1 MTILI
6 TGGAGFIGSHLARKY
21 LEKNYKVV
29 VIDNFST
36 GSRKN
41 IVDLLDNK
49 NFSLIEGSIFDYDL
63 ISDLISSSDVVFHL
77 AAAVGVKLIVSQPS
91 ETIKNNLIGAQNIFR
106 AAKNF
111 NKRIIF
117 SSTSEVY
124 GKSKNFP
131 FKESDDL
138 IIGSSNLSR
147 WSYACAKLMDEFL
160 AYSYFQESKLPVTIV
175 RLFNTVGPYQTGQY
189 GMVIPNFVEQAIK
202 GSDITVFGDG
212 NQSRC
217 FCSVEDV
224 VLALMKIESSDTTI
238 GEVINIGTN
247 EEVSINNLAELTI
260 FLTKSNSNI
269 KKIPYDIAYE
279 PGFEDMERRIPDIS
293 KAKHLLDWTPIQ
305 NLESILNSV
314 IKFYKHN

>member
-41 IVDLLDNK
+41 IVDLLHDK

-63 ISDLISSSDVVFHL
+63 ISDLISNSDVVFHL

-117 SSTSEVY
+117 SST
-124 GKSKNFP
+124 
-131 FKESDDL
+131 
-138 IIGSSNLSR
+138 
-147 WSYACAKLMDEFL
+147 
-160 AYSYFQESKLPVTIV
+160 
-175 RLFNTVGPYQTGQY
+175 
-189 GMVIPNFVEQAIK
+189 
-202 GSDITVFGDG
+202 
-212 NQSRC
+212 
-217 FCSVEDV
+217 
-224 VLALMKIESSDTTI
+224 
-238 GEVINIGTN
+238 
-247 EEVSINNLAELTI
+247 
-260 FLTKSNSNI
+260 
-269 KKIPYDIAYE
+269 
-279 PGFEDMERRIPDIS
+279 
-293 KAKHLLDWTPIQ
+293 
-305 NLESILNSV
+305 
-314 IKFYKHN
+314 

>member
-1 MTILI
+1 MKILI
-6 TGGAGFIGSHLARKY
+6 TGGGGFIGSHLARKY
-21 LEKNYKVV
+21 LEKNYEVV

-36 GSRKN
+36 GDRNN
-41 IVDLLDNK
+41 IVDFINNN
-49 NFSLIEGSIFDYDL
+49 NFTLVEGSIFDYNM
-63 ISDLISSSDVVFHL
+63 ISDLILDSDVIFHL
-77 AAAVGVKLIVSQPS
+77 AAAVGVKLIVSEPS
-91 ETIKNNLIGAQNIFR
+91 QTIKNNLIGAQNVFR
-106 AAKNF
+106 AAKKF

-131 FKESDDL
+131 FKETDDL

-160 AYSYFQESKLPVTIV
+160 AYSYFQESNLPVTIV

-224 VLALMKIESSDTTI
+224 VSALIKIESSDSTI
-238 GEVINIGTN
+238 GEIINIGTN
-247 EEVSINNLAELTI
+247 EEVSINNLAELI
-260 FLTKSNSNI
+260 IKLTKSNSNI

-279 PGFEDMERRIPDIS
+279 PGFEDMERRIPDIL
-293 KAKHLLDWTPIQ
+293 KAKHLLNWTPTQ

-314 IKFYKHN
+314 IKFYKYN